1 MNNKGFAVSG
11 ILYTIFMIFLV
22 TISIMLFNLQNRK
35 TILDELKIDAVNAVE
50 SDNNYEYLLNEIN
63 GLKSQIGTNSIS
75 GIGDGTITGAIS
87 NLQNVET
94 ADISLTSNVTK
105 ISSAMS
111 AMVLKSGNQKRYI
124 MNFRLNVTDIGATGV
139 QIATIPEGFRPQS
152 WFVKWI
158 SLGEANVLLFISPDG
173 SVELKYATATL
184 NTSSWHYIDE
194 TIIDG

>member
-105 ISSAMS
+105 IGNSS
-111 AMVLKSGNQKRYI
+111 VLKSGNQKRYI
-124 MNFRLNVTDIGATGV
+124 INFRLNVTDIGATGV
-139 QIATIPEGFRPQS
+139 QIATIPEGFRPQR

-158 SLGEANVLLFISPDG
+158 SLGKANVQLFIKPDG
-173 SVELKYATATL
+173 SVELQYATATL
-184 NTSSWHYIDE
+184 DTSGWHYIDE

>member
-63 GLKSQIGTNSIS
+63 SLKSEMSS
-75 GIGDGTITGAIS
+75 LKS
-87 NLQNVET
+87 VET
-94 ADISLTSNVTK
+94 SDIELTSNATK
-105 ISSAMS
+105 TSNSYA
-111 AMVLKSGNQKRYI
+111 LKSGNQKRYI
-124 MNFRLNVTDIGATGV
+124 ISFRLNVTDIGATGV
-139 QIATIPEGFRPQS
+139 QIATIPEGFRPHR

-158 SLGEANVLLFISPDG
+158 SLGKANVQLFIKPDG
-173 SVELKYATATL
+173 SVELQYATATL
-184 NTSSWHYIDE
+184 DTTSWHYIDE

>member
-50 SDNNYEYLLNEIN
+50 SDNNYEYLLSEIN
-63 GLKSQIGTNSIS
+63 SLKAQIGTNSIS

-105 ISSAMS
+105 IGNSSA
-111 AMVLKSGNQKRYI
+111 LKSGNQKRYI

-173 SVELKYATATL
+173 SVELKYAKATL

>member
-63 GLKSQIGTNSIS
+63 SLKAQIGSTDIS
-75 GIGDGTITGAIS
+75 NVGDGTITGAIN

-94 ADISLTSNVTK
+94 ADIPLTPNATK
-105 ISSAMS
+105 TNSSFA
-111 AMVLKSGNQKRYI
+111 LKSGNQKRYI
-124 MNFRLNVTDIGATGV
+124 IQFRLNVTDIEGTAV
-139 QIATIPEGFRPQS
+139 QIATIPEGFRPQKLLR
-152 WFVKWI
+152 KWI
-158 SLGEANVLLFISPDG
+158 SLKEANVLLTIKTDG
-173 SVELKYATATL
+173 VVDLMYASAALDTG
-184 NTSSWHYIDE
+184 SWHYIDE
-194 TIIDG
+194 TIID